1 MDQVN
6 VRMVDPRQPR
16 LGQAVTGA
24 ALLVGFVI
32 DWPPVIP
39 VTGTILAAASLLGPR
54 ANLYAYLF
62 RALPLGPPRELEE
75 AAPPRFANTLGFI
88 VLALATIAHYGFD
101 ATTVAWSLGLL
112 VAGLALLSA
121 VTGLCAGCELY
132 VISRRLLTGGR
143 VPHRR
148 TAPSQLGAGT

>member
-1 MDQVN
+1 MN

-24 ALLVGFVI
+24 ALLAGFVL

-39 VTGTILAAASLLGPR
+39 VIGTILAAASLVGPR

-62 RALPLGPPRELEE
+62 RALPLGPPRALEE
-75 AAPPRFANTLGFI
+75 TAPPRFANTLGFI
-88 VLALATIAHYGFD
+88 VLALATIARYGFD

-121 VTGLCAGCELY
+121 VTGLCVGCELY

-143 VPHRR
+143 VPLRR
-148 TAPSQLGAGT
+148 TAPPQVGART